1 MSPKK
6 RTRTVKKKKKA
17 RRVVKRVV
25 RPRVI
30 TPGPTYAVNKEFAFF
45 NELHALIL
53 KPSPAERG
61 ELMRRIASLGR
72 VKLAVISGVFLNTP
86 DQSALIDTN
95 APTDLFLVADDYS
108 KQKLSAFLKALESE
122 VGKEIKF
129 GIMDREEFM
138 YRFGMFDRFV
148 RVLLEGPHEK
158 LINKL
163 GI

>member
-6 RTRTVKKKKKA
+6 RTRIVKKKKTHAK
-17 RRVVKRVV
+17 KRVA
-25 RPRVI
+25 RPRVV

-61 ELMRRIASLGR
+61 ELTRRIAALGR

-95 APTDLFLVADDYS
+95 SPTDLFLVADDLS
-108 KQKLSAFLKALESE
+108 KQKLAAFLKSLEAE

>member
-1 MSPKK
+1 MPPKK
-6 RTRTVKKKKKA
+6 RNRTGKRKKKA
-17 RRVVKRVV
+17 RTPKRVV
-25 RPRVI
+25 RPRVVM
-30 TPGPTYAVNKEFAFF
+30 PGPTYVVNKEFAFF
-45 NELHALIL
+45 NELHSLIL

-86 DQSALIDTN
+86 DQTALIDTN